1 MSAGSRPAFRARKL
15 WKATAQ
21 AQLLVTALVKS
32 SVWISASVNV
42 PPCTPLN
49 RGTKMFA
56 RTGELA
62 MISATF
68 GSMPKACWRLSSG
81 ALDPSGARSIVWMSK
96 MDICPLLGLGIE
108 LDIANLVGQGLAM
121 SPKTPQI
128 PPNSS
133 RRIEVLA
140 FPNVQMLDVAG
151 PIQVFTAANERAT
164 SPHARLPYETRVIAP
179 EGAEIRA
186 TSGLAFATEP
196 LPDPTV
202 PLDTLIV
209 AGGRGVM
216 RAAEDASL
224 IEWLKVRAGAARRTA
239 SVCTG
244 AFLLAAAGLLD
255 HRRAVTHWEYCDEL
269 SRRHPDVKV
278 EPDPIFVH
286 DGPMWT
292 SAGVTSGIDLS
303 LALVEEDLGRAL
315 ALSVARQLV
324 VFLKRPGGQ
333 AQFSAAL
340 SLQSADERFA
350 GLHTWLAEHLAE
362 DLSLS
367 RLASQAGMR
376 ERTFLRRYREATGV
390 TPARAIERLRV
401 EAARQ
406 LLVDTRLPAKRIATR
421 CGFGSEE
428 TMRRNF
434 ARLQGVSPQDYR
446 QRFGG
451 G

>member
-1 MSAGSRPAFRARKL
+1 M
-15 WKATAQ
+15 
-21 AQLLVTALVKS
+21 
-32 SVWISASVNV
+32 
-42 PPCTPLN
+42 PP
-49 RGTKMFA
+49 K
-56 RTGELA
+56 
-62 MISATF
+62 I
-68 GSMPKACWRLSSG
+68 
-81 ALDPSGARSIVWMSK
+81 
-96 MDICPLLGLGIE
+96 
-108 LDIANLVGQGLAM
+108 
-121 SPKTPQI
+121 PQI
-128 PPNSS
+128 PPKAT
-133 RRIEVLA
+133 RRIEVLV
-140 FPNVQMLDVAG
+140 FPDVQMLDVAG
-151 PIQVFTAANERAT
+151 PIQVFTAANERAVR
-164 SPHARLPYETRVIAP
+164 PRAPLPYETRVIAP

-196 LPDPTV
+196 LPHPNE

-216 RAAEDASL
+216 QAAEDASL
-224 IEWLKVRAGAARRTA
+224 VEWLKLRAGAARRTA

-255 HRRAVTHWEYCDEL
+255 NRRAVTHWEYCDEL
-269 SRRHPDVKV
+269 RRRHPAVTV

-315 ALSVARQLV
+315 ALNVARQLV

-340 SLQSADERFA
+340 SLQSADERFSD
-350 GLHTWLAEHLAE
+350 LHVWLAEHLAE
-362 DLSLS
+362 DLPLS
-367 RLASQAGMR
+367 RLAALAGMS
-376 ERTFLRRYREATGV
+376 ERTFLRRYRKTTGL

-406 LLVDTRLPAKRIATR
+406 LLADTRLPAKRIATR

>member
-1 MSAGSRPAFRARKL
+1 
-15 WKATAQ
+15 
-21 AQLLVTALVKS
+21 
-32 SVWISASVNV
+32 
-42 PPCTPLN
+42 
-49 RGTKMFA
+49 
-56 RTGELA
+56 
-62 MISATF
+62 
-68 GSMPKACWRLSSG
+68 
-81 ALDPSGARSIVWMSK
+81 
-96 MDICPLLGLGIE
+96 MDISPLLGLGIE

-121 SPKTPQI
+121 SPKIPQI
-128 PPNSS
+128 PPQAPRQVETAS

-186 TSGLAFATEP
+186 TSGLAFATDP
-196 LPDPTV
+196 LPDPTEPV
-202 PLDTLIV
+202 DTLIV
-209 AGGRGVM
+209 AGGQGVM
-216 RAAEDASL
+216 EAAGDTRL
-224 IEWLKVRAGAARRTA
+224 VEWLKRRASAARRTA

-244 AFLLAAAGLLD
+244 AFLLAATGLLD
-255 HRRAVTHWEYCDEL
+255 RRRAVTHWEYCDDL
-269 SRRHPDVKV
+269 ARRYPAVRV
-278 EPDPIFVH
+278 ECDPIFVH
-286 DGPMWT
+286 DGGMWS
-292 SAGVTSGIDLS
+292 SAGVTAGIDLS
-303 LALVEEDLGRAL
+303 LALVEEDLGRPI
-315 ALSVARQLV
+315 ALSVARHLV
-324 VFLKRPGGQ
+324 MFLKRPGGQ

-350 GLHTWLAEHLAE
+350 DLHVWLADHLAE
-362 DLSLS
+362 DMPLS
-367 RLASQAGMR
+367 RLASQAGMS

-406 LLVDTRLPAKRIATR
+406 LLADTRLPAKRIATR

>member
-1 MSAGSRPAFRARKL
+1 
-15 WKATAQ
+15 
-21 AQLLVTALVKS
+21 
-32 SVWISASVNV
+32 
-42 PPCTPLN
+42 
-49 RGTKMFA
+49 
-56 RTGELA
+56 
-62 MISATF
+62 
-68 GSMPKACWRLSSG
+68 
-81 ALDPSGARSIVWMSK
+81 
-96 MDICPLLGLGIE
+96 
-108 LDIANLVGQGLAM
+108 M

-128 PPNSS
+128 PPQAPRQVEKAS

-140 FPNVQMLDVAG
+140 FSDVQMLDVAG

-164 SPHARLPYETRVIAP
+164 SPRGRLPYETRVVAP
-179 EGAEIRA
+179 EGKEIRA
-186 TSGLAFATEP
+186 TSGLTFATEP
-196 LPDPTV
+196 LPEPSE

-209 AGGRGVM
+209 AGGGGVM
-216 RAAEDASL
+216 RAAEDAGL

-255 HRRAVTHWEYCDEL
+255 RRRAATHWEYCDLL
-269 SRRHPDVKV
+269 SRRYPAVTV
-278 EPDPIFVH
+278 ERDPIFVR
-286 DGPMWT
+286 DGPMWS
-292 SAGVTSGIDLS
+292 SAGVTAGIDLS

-315 ALSVARQLV
+315 ALTVARHLV

-350 GLHTWLAEHLAE
+350 DLHGWLAEHLAE
-362 DLSLS
+362 SLTLS
-367 RLASQAGMR
+367 RLAAQAGMS
-376 ERTFLRRYREATGV
+376 ERTFLRRYREATGL

-406 LLVDTRLPAKRIATR
+406 LLADTRLSAKRIAAR

-446 QRFGG
+446 ERFGG

>member
-1 MSAGSRPAFRARKL
+1 
-15 WKATAQ
+15 
-21 AQLLVTALVKS
+21 
-32 SVWISASVNV
+32 
-42 PPCTPLN
+42 
-49 RGTKMFA
+49 
-56 RTGELA
+56 
-62 MISATF
+62 
-68 GSMPKACWRLSSG
+68 
-81 ALDPSGARSIVWMSK
+81 
-96 MDICPLLGLGIE
+96 
-108 LDIANLVGQGLAM
+108 M
-121 SPKTPQI
+121 SPKIQQI
-128 PPNSS
+128 PPTDS
-133 RRIEVLA
+133 RRVELLA
-140 FPNVQMLDVAG
+140 FPDVQMLDVAG
-151 PIQVFTAANERAT
+151 PMQVFTAANERGA
-164 SPHARLPYETRVIAP
+164 SPRGRFPYETRVIAP

-186 TSGLAFATEP
+186 TSGLTFTTEP
-196 LPDPTV
+196 LPDPTEPV
-202 PLDTLIV
+202 DTLIV
-209 AGGRGVM
+209 AGGGGVM

-269 SRRHPDVKV
+269 SRRHPAVTV

-340 SLQSADERFA
+340 SLQSADERFVD
-350 GLHTWLAEHLAE
+350 LHNWLPEHLAE
-362 DLSLS
+362 DLPLS
-367 RLASQAGMR
+367 RLAAQSGMS

-406 LLVDTRLPAKRIATR
+406 LLADTRLPAKRIATR

>member
-1 MSAGSRPAFRARKL
+1 
-15 WKATAQ
+15 
-21 AQLLVTALVKS
+21 VT
-32 SVWISASVNV
+32 
-42 PPCTPLN
+42 
-49 RGTKMFA
+49 
-56 RTGELA
+56 
-62 MISATF
+62 
-68 GSMPKACWRLSSG
+68 
-81 ALDPSGARSIVWMSK
+81 
-96 MDICPLLGLGIE
+96 
-108 LDIANLVGQGLAM
+108 
-121 SPKTPQI
+121 
-128 PPNSS
+128 
-133 RRIEVLA
+133 
-140 FPNVQMLDVAG
+140 
-151 PIQVFTAANERAT
+151 
-164 SPHARLPYETRVIAP
+164 
-179 EGAEIRA
+179 
-186 TSGLAFATEP
+186 
-196 LPDPTV
+196 
-202 PLDTLIV
+202 
-209 AGGRGVM
+209 
-216 RAAEDASL
+216 
-224 IEWLKVRAGAARRTA
+224 
-239 SVCTG
+239 
-244 AFLLAAAGLLD
+244 
-255 HRRAVTHWEYCDEL
+255 
-269 SRRHPDVKV
+269 V

-350 GLHTWLAEHLAE
+350 DLHVWLAEHLAE
-362 DLSLS
+362 DLPLS
-367 RLASQAGMR
+367 RLASQAGMS
-376 ERTFLRRYREATGV
+376 ERTFLRRYRETTGL